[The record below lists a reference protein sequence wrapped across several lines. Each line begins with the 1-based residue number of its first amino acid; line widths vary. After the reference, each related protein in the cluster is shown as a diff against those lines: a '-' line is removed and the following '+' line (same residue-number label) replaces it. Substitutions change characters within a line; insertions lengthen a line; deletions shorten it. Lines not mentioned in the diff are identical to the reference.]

1 MSSDDAKTKLNERI
15 HRIMLEDRGLILKA
29 LQKGIDEAMIRH
41 KRAGLPV
48 VIERAGKI
56 EWVKP
61 EDLGY

>member
-1 MSSDDAKTKLNERI
+1 
-15 HRIMLEDRGLILKA
+15 
-29 LQKGIDEAMIRH
+29 MIRH

-48 VIERAGKI
+48 VVERDGKI